1 MKKSGGA
8 IQVKAHIRRGRKVRA
23 YTRMSSGGRSTKPSV
38 LAKSQKKTM
47 DGMTKEGK
55 LAFLRAEAERATE
68 RMMRH

>member
-1 MKKSGGA
+1 
-8 IQVKAHIRRGRKVRA
+8 
-23 YTRMSSGGRSTKPSV
+23 MSSGGRSTKPSV